1 MTTEHIHNTSL
12 KDKIKRLISYFS
24 ILQFPLIEVWRKLQ
38 TYQTYNEPLTHIEG
52 LEIRFFLEDGGTE
65 VIRFEKEELND
76 INYVARLKYKLRTQ
90 IQVMNNMR
98 EEITLI
104 ENII

>member
-1 MTTEHIHNTSL
+1 
-12 KDKIKRLISYFS
+12 
-24 ILQFPLIEVWRKLQ
+24 
-38 TYQTYNEPLTHIEG
+38 LTHIEG